1 MAKVGGTLTANTNA
15 EVLGAD
21 MLRNF
26 LEITNVS
33 STDTIY
39 IEFGSAAST
48 TVADDSIP
56 LLPGN
61 TKTLNGGE
69 VPEIKKSVNLKST
82 GTPQYHVWDATL

>member
-1 MAKVGGTLTANTNA
+1 MAKVGGSLSANTNA

-39 IEFGSAAST
+39 IQFGAEAST

-56 LLPGN
+56 LLPSSV
-61 TKTLNGGE
+61 KTLNGGE
-69 VPEIKKSVNLKST
+69 VPEIKKTVNLKST